1 MIKAASFDEI
11 LSMIDTLSLEEQDAL
26 LDIVRRRQVEQRRRE
41 MAKIIAQAKD
51 EYQAGQVFRGTVDE
65 IITELNK

>member
-1 MIKAASFDEI
+1 MTKIASFDEI
-11 LSMIDTLSLEEQDAL
+11 LDMIDTLSLEEQNAL

-41 MAKIIAQAKD
+41 IAKSIAQAKD
-51 EYQAGQVFRGTVDE
+51 EYKAGQVFRGTIDE